1 MIIWINGAF
10 GVGKTTVAEE
20 LNKFIKD
27 SYIYDPEMA
36 GEFIWDN
43 SPQCIRGKGDFQD
56 IPMWRDFNYSM
67 LKYIHENYS
76 GTIVVPMTLTNKK
89 YYSQII
95 ERLINEGVPLQ
106 HYILI
111 AKKFVILERL
121 LKRGEEE
128 NSWSAQQID
137 RCLNAFEKDINGIK
151 IDTNVSTKAAVR
163 VILENNYQENDL
175 ND

>member
-1 MIIWINGAF
+1 MVIWINGAF
-10 GVGKTTVAEE
+10 GVGKTTTAEE
-20 LNKFIKD
+20 LNKLIKD
-27 SYIYDPEMA
+27 SFIYDPEMA

-43 SPQCIRGKGDFQD
+43 SPQCIKEKGDFQD

-76 GTIVVPMTLTNKK
+76 GTIIVPMTLTNKE
-89 YYSQII
+89 YYGQII
-95 ERLINEGVPLQ
+95 ERLIKEGVALQ

-111 AKKFVILERL
+111 AKKSVILERL
-121 LKRGEEE
+121 SKRGEDD
-128 NSWSAQQID
+128 NSWTVQQID

-151 IDTNVSTKAAVR
+151 IDANASTKEVVR
-163 VILENNYQENDL
+163 IILGNNYKDIDL